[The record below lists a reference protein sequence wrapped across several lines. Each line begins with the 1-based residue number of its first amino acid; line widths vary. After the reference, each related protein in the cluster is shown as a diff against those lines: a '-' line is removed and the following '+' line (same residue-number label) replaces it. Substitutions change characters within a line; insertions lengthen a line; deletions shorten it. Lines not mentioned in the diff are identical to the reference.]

1 MCLRR
6 FAYSVLFIAVIA
18 QAQSINIS
26 NFYYRDYLDFGQN
39 KGAFSGNGSTTITGK
54 DGTEFTIPQT
64 PNFSASSNNGNLT
77 AVGRGFAV
85 TANHVTSPEQPTSTQ
100 ELRRWG
106 LTLYTIAKMDT
117 ADGSSTKN
125 SVSKPYGRD
134 EKFLRFDKYV
144 VEGQVDMLNI
154 DNSEKKDDTSKDQQ
168 NIAKF
173 KEQLEQ
179 FKDDSGNIYIYQ
191 AGSGVIDLRNNSPY
205 SKTDLNRLENGE
217 TKGGGF
223 AILNVNSATYYNLI
237 NCNDCQDLYGDEY
250 KPDSR
255 GITFTYNANTEGN
268 FNNRI
273 TSGDSGSGIYAYDK
287 ANNKWILLGV
297 TSSATKGSNQANIAA
312 VSNKDLLD
320 FQKQFE
326 QKINLKI
333 QDPAYANT
341 WTLNGSNLTYQQRGD
356 TPKDSRIL
364 QNNKDIIF
372 SGGGTIEVQGSI
384 NRNMSGYA
392 GGFVFEK
399 ADTKTTYK
407 FTNANGQTYSF
418 IGSGLDIGENVV
430 VEWHL
435 RNGEIKNK
443 NNGETTYDSL
453 HKIGKGELI
462 VKTQNSTTTGL
473 GTLKIG
479 EGKVTLNTNTKAF
492 DNIYITSGRGELAL
506 VKDRAE
512 ALGAT
517 KNGTTSANTINSGA
531 TSANSYKLAQENT
544 NNMGFYFGKGG
555 GKFDLAGNSLVLNTI
570 AANDSGAIITST
582 STTKATLEIQGL
594 GYDSSGNKKITKENT
609 IIHASIGD
617 SNSTNSANQANID
630 IIHNSDTK
638 NDSVHLIFD
647 GNINT
652 SGKLSTENSNIALQG
667 HATTHAT
674 ISSESIRNQITK
686 AEQGTSQK
694 MPDYMDLSKPST
706 LNQPDWDNR
715 TFKLGGI
722 DLKGANLTLGRN
734 ASLESNITLDST
746 SKVEFGG
753 SVKHFID
760 NKDGKNVTGSGFSYQ
775 QEVESGNLSEEM
787 QKIANETIH
796 YKGKITATGGTIE
809 SHILDFNAS
818 LDLKS
823 GATLTADYLT
833 IEKSNTIRLE
843 NGASASVKTLKL
855 QNLSSDSD
863 LNNIFKNS
871 NTTSGTNPKLK
882 VTEALWFE
890 NVSNFDLTK
899 LDSANVQIEQNY
911 DIRGV
916 KSTIKGANK
925 DLSANVSLFEGANLT
940 LQNLTLKNTNA
951 NKVTNGTTNT
961 IKNSVYLHSDSKQT
975 NNNTKL
981 TLSGELKAENLDKA
995 KIQIWG
1001 KSEISAPKI
1010 EFSNVKDGILA
1021 LDKDSKLTS
1030 ANGNAN
1036 VEVSGAN
1043 SSLKIGILGDKSFD
1057 INAQG
1062 GSKIILSSL
1071 PLQDSEAKNPSSK
1084 NVDSSPTA
1092 QNDSVVAN
1100 FSGKIS
1106 ANNSS
1111 AVTIALESITASVDL
1126 SGSAS
1131 LVAKNIELEN
1141 NYNSIDLKG
1150 NSTLTAGTITAKNL
1164 SSLTLTQEN
1173 DAVANINAFIFDGG
1187 TITSG
1192 LNTLIG
1198 NNISLTNGAN
1208 ITLANNTNGVTL
1220 SSKNISLTSD
1230 STKKST
1236 LKASNLT
1243 FNGKDSNNFITLDK
1257 DSTLEIDKLQVD
1269 SANLTLNFAKS
1280 SENAKNLQNINL
1292 SNNANLNIN
1301 EWDFGNATQFSSN
1314 GNSRVTFENAT
1325 YTQNGTP
1332 KTISAD
1338 STISGVLSLS
1348 NVGKAQTTQST
1359 TPNIST
1365 DTRFESL
1372 KFENKNLSFG
1382 EDSKISVSFDS
1393 SVKKGESS
1401 IKTGDYYKLISAGT
1415 ITDNRTDKRI
1425 DFTNTDFFVVSKF
1438 IGNTLYVK
1446 FLASAPDSFAE
1457 LNKNISH
1464 EQSRYSEILEALI
1477 QANPKDD
1484 AIDTATRT
1492 DNYSVLDKRIQTID
1506 SDLNEIAQGNKTRQT
1521 RNLLFSNDQTIN
1533 TRISQVRLAQS
1544 GRNKHLRFA
1553 QNDTM
1558 YRIQSLMQGAVRSD
1572 AMPSYA
1578 RERKSDLSNSVWLNV
1593 GGGYFGGDSKMHFG
1607 ATNIGYDRLIY
1618 AGSSDILLGAMFGF
1632 GGSNAYTGDMT
1643 DSAMFYN
1650 IGLYLHS
1657 IFDSQGGKYG
1667 GHEIQSNISFSI
1679 NDNRKTI
1686 ESKSAKNT
1694 AFGTLFALYYK
1705 YNFILV
1711 QNDTISHALKPVVVL
1726 ALGYNR
1732 NGAFEIDEYKQ
1743 ATYNSVNFSYGLGVE
1758 YNAVMSESFYS
1769 LALTLKDMAYSGG
1782 ERVFMSLS
1790 GAQNFIGYSLE
1801 SAPRF
1806 SAEINLIGSHK
1817 LTDALYLQYGIA
1829 GMLDSGTNYGA
1840 KGDIKIGYKF

>member
-1 MCLRR
+1 MCVAPLLLVCLRR

-1393 SVKKGESS
+1393 SVKKG
-1401 IKTGDYYKLISAGT
+1401 
-1415 ITDNRTDKRI
+1415 RI
-1425 DFTNTDFFVVSKF
+1425 
-1438 IGNTLYVK
+1438 
-1446 FLASAPDSFAE
+1446 
-1457 LNKNISH
+1457 
-1464 EQSRYSEILEALI
+1464 
-1477 QANPKDD
+1477 
-1484 AIDTATRT
+1484 
-1492 DNYSVLDKRIQTID
+1492 
-1506 SDLNEIAQGNKTRQT
+1506 
-1521 RNLLFSNDQTIN
+1521 
-1533 TRISQVRLAQS
+1533 
-1544 GRNKHLRFA
+1544 
-1553 QNDTM
+1553 
-1558 YRIQSLMQGAVRSD
+1558 
-1572 AMPSYA
+1572 
-1578 RERKSDLSNSVWLNV
+1578 
-1593 GGGYFGGDSKMHFG
+1593 
-1607 ATNIGYDRLIY
+1607 
-1618 AGSSDILLGAMFGF
+1618 
-1632 GGSNAYTGDMT
+1632 
-1643 DSAMFYN
+1643 
-1650 IGLYLHS
+1650 
-1657 IFDSQGGKYG
+1657 
-1667 GHEIQSNISFSI
+1667 
-1679 NDNRKTI
+1679 
-1686 ESKSAKNT
+1686 
-1694 AFGTLFALYYK
+1694 
-1705 YNFILV
+1705 
-1711 QNDTISHALKPVVVL
+1711 
-1726 ALGYNR
+1726 
-1732 NGAFEIDEYKQ
+1732 
-1743 ATYNSVNFSYGLGVE
+1743 
-1758 YNAVMSESFYS
+1758 
-1769 LALTLKDMAYSGG
+1769 
-1782 ERVFMSLS
+1782 
-1790 GAQNFIGYSLE
+1790 
-1801 SAPRF
+1801 
-1806 SAEINLIGSHK
+1806 
-1817 LTDALYLQYGIA
+1817 
-1829 GMLDSGTNYGA
+1829 
-1840 KGDIKIGYKF
+1840 